1 MESRKI
7 LSLIARVIGLS
18 VINFIIW
25 FLVSSIITAVLSI
38 SVHPEIQTSMVTA
51 MVLMLATGLLNTAV
65 LSHAVIRSGF
75 QGWKL
80 VLTIFFI
87 YFGIHTFLSQI
98 ETIYFNASLNIP
110 AKEIVS
116 FFLIGFITA
125 AIFSLLAVLIF
136 GKLKKIEGVAHTPE
150 SLSKSKSDLFLK
162 IAIIAVVIYPVLYFC
177 FGYFVFW
184 QFPGAR
190 EFYSGSTHKLPFFS
204 HMGSLL
210 KNDPWIYPWQVL
222 RGLIWVGIALPVIR
236 MSIAKR
242 GETAVMVGLLFAV
255 LMNAAHILPN
265 PYMTKVVSMA
275 HLLETATS
283 NFVLGFAITF
293 LLSRNQKM

>member
-1 MESRKI
+1 
-7 LSLIARVIGLS
+7 
-18 VINFIIW
+18 
-25 FLVSSIITAVLSI
+25 
-38 SVHPEIQTSMVTA
+38 MVTA
-51 MVLMLATGLLNTAV
+51 MGLMLATAFLNTAV
-65 LSHAVIRSGF
+65 LSHAVIRSSF
-75 QGWKL
+75 QRWEL
-80 VLTIFFI
+80 VLTIFLI
-87 YFGIHTFLSQI
+87 YFGIHTLLSQI

-110 AKEIVS
+110 VKEIVS

-125 AIFSLLAVLIF
+125 AIFSPITVVILGRF
-136 GKLKKIEGVAHTPE
+136 KKSEGTVHTPE
-150 SLSKSKSDLFLK
+150 SLSKTKGELFLK
-162 IAIIAVVIYPVLYFC
+162 ITLIAIAIYPVLYFC

-190 EFYSGSTHKLPFFS
+190 EFYSGSTQKLSFFS
-204 HMGSLL
+204 HMASLL
-210 KNDPWIYPWQVL
+210 KGDPWIYPWQVL

-242 GETAVMVGLLFAV
+242 GETAVLVGLLFAV

-283 NFVLGFAITF
+283 NFILGFVVTI
-293 LLSRNQKM
+293 LLSRKRKK